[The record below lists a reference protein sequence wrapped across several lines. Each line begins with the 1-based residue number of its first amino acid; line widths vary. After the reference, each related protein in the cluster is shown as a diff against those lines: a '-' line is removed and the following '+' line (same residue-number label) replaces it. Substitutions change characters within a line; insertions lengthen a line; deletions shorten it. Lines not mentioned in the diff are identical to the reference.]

1 MRYDI
6 SKRTE
11 ENKQNQVMGK
21 RIRKLCH
28 WTPNQTVLKPS
39 LKGIIN
45 DIKSNWIIRL
55 NQTEASVCVSRSLS
69 KAILFN

>member
-45 DIKSNWIIRL
+45 DIKSN
-55 NQTEASVCVSRSLS
+55 
-69 KAILFN
+69 